1 MPPSAQPSSSDAAAL
16 ARELAW
22 LETVI
27 SRRFAAHAERG
38 DASKLKPPSLAR
50 ATGPY
55 AEMAR
60 DLDDEDRTILILA
73 IAPCAA
79 PALLDSFLLQ
89 NQATGRRC
97 TEFGGVLGRTHAGF
111 LPTAETAMF
120 VLAGDDVV
128 RRSQLYPRLSSQ
140 GVLAQR
146 GWVRFE
152 RPHPEEPPLA
162 AVLRLRKAALRALF
176 GLS

>member
-1 MPPSAQPSSSDAAAL
+1 MPPSTQPSSSDAATL
-16 ARELAW
+16 ARELTW
-22 LETVI
+22 LEAVI
-27 SRRFAAHAERG
+27 SGRFTAHGEGG
-38 DASKLKPPSLAR
+38 DTPKLQPPSLAG

-55 AEMAR
+55 ADMAR

-73 IAPCAA
+73 IAPYAA

-89 NQATGRRC
+89 NQATGRRF

-128 RRSQLYPRLSSQ
+128 RRSQFYPRLSSQ
-140 GVLAQR
+140 GVVAQR

-162 AVLRLRKAALRALF
+162 AVLRLRKTALRALF